1 MIRSYYEAI
10 LFYGLKLKKVLN
22 YPHQIFLFTFLVK
35 WQSSSTKVARSEQ
48 TDLYIDK
55 GAFSLSLYTLIYI
68 RYSHIFHT

>member
-1 MIRSYYEAI
+1 MIRSYDEAI
-10 LFYGLKLKKVLN
+10 LFSGLKLKKVLN
-22 YPHQIFLFTFLVK
+22 YLHQIFFIYFFGK

-55 GAFSLSLYTLIYI
+55 GAFSLSLYTFIYI